1 MHLRDFVLC
10 EPEIRITQL
19 NVETDDFL
27 VLASDGLYDRFSS
40 EDVIEVATKH
50 LLKMGTLTEQDPQ
63 LVAQRLVKEAVH
75 QRMNSDNTTVLLIAL
90 NNGVELHTEP
100 AMINDY

>member
-19 NVETDDFL
+19 NVENDDFL
-27 VLASDGLYDRFSS
+27 ILASDGLYDRFSS

-50 LLKMGTLTEQDPQ
+50 LLKMGNLTEQDPQ
-63 LVAQRLVKEAVH
+63 FVAQRLVKEAVH
-75 QRMNSDNTTVLLIAL
+75 
-90 NNGVELHTEP
+90 
-100 AMINDY
+100 